1 MDMQIVYIDPR
12 QLMPYDRNA
21 RKHAPKDIE
30 AIKASVREF
39 GFSDP
44 IGIWGDDNVIVEGH
58 GRQIAAIELGLERVP
73 CIRLDHMSDE
83 QRRAYALA
91 HNKTAELSAWD
102 FGKLEEELA
111 GLAID
116 GFEMDVFG
124 FGDSYEDE
132 DAAREGFSIDDAG
145 HDDEYNAEPKKET
158 KVRLGDIYQL
168 GAHRLMCGDST
179 DDKDVKALMGGAAG
193 GLAPYGSSLQRC
205 VYWQDGR
212 CAYD

>member
-12 QLMPYDRNA
+12 RLAPYEGNA

-73 CIRLDHMSDE
+73 CIRLDHMTDE

-91 HNKTAELSAWD
+91 HNKTAELSVWD

-111 GLAID
+111 TLEIEGLDMGAY
-116 GFEMDVFG
+116 GFDVVHADDYG
-124 FGDSYEDE
+124 ED
-132 DAAREGFSIDDAG
+132 FS
-145 HDDEYNAEPKKET
+145 
-158 KVRLGDIYQL
+158 L
-168 GAHRLMCGDST
+168 
-179 DDKDVKALMGGAAG
+179 AAG
-193 GLAPYGSSLQRC
+193 EKSPFCQMTFTLANEQAEVIKEALGHVRGNVADTFGNENANGNALYEVVRQWTAQRT
-205 VYWQDGR
+205 
-212 CAYD
+212 